1 MAKEKTAASPAPAKT
16 MSVPEF
22 GRLYFGMSEPT
33 AYAAAH
39 RGEFPVI
46 RIGKLMRVP
55 IVAAE
60 AMMRNARPLTE
71 PTNE

>member
-1 MAKEKTAASPAPAKT
+1 MNEKREAKPSPKT

-22 GRLYFGMSEPT
+22 GRLYFDMSAP
-33 AYAAAH
+33 ASYAAAH
-39 RGEFPVI
+39 RGDFPVI

-60 AMMRNARPLTE
+60 AMMLAAGRKDNAG
-71 PTNE
+71 